1 MREGSARDQRPHPP
15 FAEAKG
21 TFSRKREKVMR
32 CPADTWVTKWTGYMG
47 DTRSRSGSLRRF
59 TVPARGNGE
68 AAQFLLVPID
78 PADRQIEEADQPMT
92 GLGLLHRDSLAGKGA
107 ADVDELALPL
117 DLSVRPH

>member
-1 MREGSARDQRPHPP
+1 MLASSVEASRRMREAHPFRPHPP
-15 FAEAKG
+15 FTHAKG
-21 TFSRKREKVMR
+21 TFSRKREKGKR

-92 GLGLLHRDSLAGKGA
+92 GLGLLH
-107 ADVDELALPL
+107 
-117 DLSVRPH
+117 